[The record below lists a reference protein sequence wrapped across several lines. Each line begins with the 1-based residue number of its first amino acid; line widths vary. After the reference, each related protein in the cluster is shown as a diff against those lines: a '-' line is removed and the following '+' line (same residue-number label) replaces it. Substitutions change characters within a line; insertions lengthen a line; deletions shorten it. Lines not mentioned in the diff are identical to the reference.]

1 MSNHEVSHSGTRT
14 TYLNGATR
22 KDNDGVVRI
31 FFCEAGFCTR
41 DDWGD
46 MIVIGW
52 TVEDLRKYRRL
63 LELGGRRFVVD
74 MESHASA
81 ALVSLCAARAA

>member
-1 MSNHEVSHSGTRT
+1 MNTHEVSHTGMRS

-22 KDNDGVVRI
+22 QDNDGVVRI

-41 DDWGD
+41 DDWGGI
-46 MIVIGW
+46 IVIGW
-52 TVEDLRKYRRL
+52 TIEDLRRYRRL
-63 LELGGRRFVVD
+63 LERNSRRFVID

-81 ALVSLCAARAA
+81 ALLSL